1 VKCFLSLI
9 LGALPCD
16 KKFFCLLA
24 RVGVVEAWCCALHH
38 RTPSRCPQ
46 EIVELFIPSPEM
58 GDDPMAC
65 RVFAQTWDPNLD
77 LEALGDAVVD
87 LAHTADALTI
97 DEYASRVENLQF
109 RIASVSLADRA
120 AAASAEVALL
130 DREELNTMVADFARL
145 SAEARRDIAS
155 LRIQLVEERRASER
169 RVQYNALA
177 KVIRKEQPREVS
189 EDIVATARAAITQL
203 EARTRDIE
211 KKKTAAKME
220 FQLLLQCVAD
230 LEVYAFTDAISPSE
244 VRDHMVTD
252 NQRANQSTCPTS
264 GGNNVDVDM
273 TDA

>member
-1 VKCFLSLI
+1 MS
-9 LGALPCD
+9 
-16 KKFFCLLA
+16 
-24 RVGVVEAWCCALHH
+24 
-38 RTPSRCPQ
+38 
-46 EIVELFIPSPEM
+46 
-58 GDDPMAC
+58 DDPMAC

-87 LAHTADALTI
+87 LTQSADALTL
-97 DEYASRVENLQF
+97 DELASRVENLQF

-145 SAEARRDIAS
+145 SADARRDIAS
-155 LRIQLVEERRASER
+155 LRIRLAEERRASEQ

-177 KVIRKEQPREVS
+177 KVIKKEQPREMS
-189 EDIVATARAAITQL
+189 ETIIAAERAAIAKLETQ
-203 EARTRDIE
+203 TRDIE

-230 LEVYAFTDAISPSE
+230 LEVYACTDAISPFEIS
-244 VRDHMVTD
+244 DHMGTG
-252 NQRANQSTCPTS
+252 NHIPNQSTGATTS